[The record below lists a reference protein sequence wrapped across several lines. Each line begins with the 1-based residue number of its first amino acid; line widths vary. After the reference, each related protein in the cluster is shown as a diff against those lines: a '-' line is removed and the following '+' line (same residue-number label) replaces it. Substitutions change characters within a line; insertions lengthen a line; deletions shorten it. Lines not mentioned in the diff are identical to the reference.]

1 MPTGSVVYN
10 FIACI
15 EIHFIL
21 NYYVCTVCVRHM
33 EAETFWSRC
42 ILLSKTV
49 FSLVYSPIVKNSEM
63 LTKQSVR
70 T

>member
-1 MPTGSVVYN
+1 MYARFAFV
-10 FIACI
+10 I
-15 EIHFIL
+15 
-21 NYYVCTVCVRHM
+21 M